1 MNNYYVREVLS
12 KDKINLIQELLEH
25 ANKNNF
31 WRDGLTSGG
40 GMKSIKN
47 NKELSDIEMSQTI
60 NSSIM
65 DALDKDKNFLSFTAA
80 STTHLNIISKS
91 EFGSYYNPH
100 CDQWCNGEFSTTVFL
115 SDSNSYEGG
124 ELCLLFD
131 NNEEKLFKL
140 DAGWAV
146 TYPTGTL
153 HRVNKVLSGI
163 RYVSVFWTK
172 SFIKNPTIRN
182 IYYQLS
188 LIEELLEKNTD
199 PMHHTD
205 CMATLKDPLFIAGN
219 LKNEILRHYG
229 V

>member
-1 MNNYYVREVLS
+1 MNNYYIRQVLS

-31 WRDGLTSGG
+31 WRDGLTTGG
-40 GMKSIKN
+40 GIKSIKN

-65 DALDKDKNFLSFTAA
+65 DALDKDEHFLSFTAA
-80 STTHLNIISKS
+80 STTGLNIISKS

-115 SDSNSYEGG
+115 SDPNSYEGG
-124 ELCLLFD
+124 ELCLLFA

-172 SFIKNPTIRN
+172 SLIKNPTIRN

-199 PMHHTD
+199 PIHHTD
-205 CMATLKDPLFIAGN
+205 CMSTLKDPFFIAGN